1 MAKKKSAK
9 TMVTA
14 ALKRQARKSLLALE
28 KAHKE
33 LELHIR
39 KHKQHMKAMTMFTG

>member
-9 TMVTA
+9 NPITR
-14 ALKRQARKSLLALE
+14 ALKRQARESVLALE

-33 LELHIR
+33 LHLHIQ
-39 KHKQHMKAMTMFTG
+39 KHKKHLKAMTMFTA

>member
-1 MAKKKSAK
+1 MAKTKSAK
-9 TMVTA
+9 ITG

-33 LELHIR
+33 LHLHIQR
-39 KHKQHMKAMTMFTG
+39 HKKHMKAMTMFAGG